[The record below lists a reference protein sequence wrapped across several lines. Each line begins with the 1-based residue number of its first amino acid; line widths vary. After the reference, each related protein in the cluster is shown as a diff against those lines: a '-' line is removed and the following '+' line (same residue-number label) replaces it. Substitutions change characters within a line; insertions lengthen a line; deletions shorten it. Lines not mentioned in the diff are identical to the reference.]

1 MDNKII
7 LVDINDEMRKSFL
20 DYSMSVIV
28 SRALPDARDGLK
40 PVHRRILYTLF
51 ENNLTAEKPYRKC
64 ADTVGSVLGR
74 YHPHGDSSVY
84 DALVRLAQDFSTRYM
99 LVDGHGNFGSIDGDP
114 PAAYRYTEAR
124 MSKIA
129 AEILTDIDKETVDF
143 RPNYDDR
150 LKEPSVLPARF
161 PNLLVNGSTGIA
173 VGMATNIPP
182 HNLGEVIDAICY
194 LIDNPDA
201 EVVELMKFIKG
212 PDFPTGAQIMGL
224 SGIKN
229 AYATG
234 RGRITVRAKSEII
247 EDGNKFKI
255 IITEIPYQV
264 NKAATIEHIA
274 NLIKEKKINGIS
286 KIEDH
291 SDRDGL
297 RIEIS
302 VKSGFSPEVAL
313 NQVYNFSQLQT
324 NFSVIMLAIVNG
336 EPKILNL
343 KSALKIYIDFQVE
356 IITRRTK
363 FDLKKAQDRCH
374 ILEGLKT
381 AIDNIDEVISI
392 IRSSKS
398 VSDAKLKLSERFN
411 LDDIQTQAIVQMPLG
426 RLTGLERETIENEI
440 KALMEKIAYF
450 NELLANPQKLL
461 AVLKE
466 EITKIKEKYSD
477 KRRTEILNVGGEVNV
492 EDLIPNEQRIIT
504 FTKLGYIKT
513 QDISTYKAQNRGG
526 KGISGMSRREHDSA
540 DQILIANTHD
550 FLMFFTNLGKVYKI
564 KCFEI
569 PESSRTSKGLNIV
582 NLLPISEGE
591 KVTSLLKTS
600 NFEDSN
606 FIVMNT
612 KFGVIK
618 RCKLSDFN
626 SVRKSGLIALNLD
639 DGDELR
645 WVKITDGNQYLL
657 IATKNGKAIR
667 FKEDELRVLGR
678 NSRGVRSIK
687 LQDNDEVIGFITT
700 QENDNILT
708 VSETGNARISP
719 VSDYRLQSRGGL
731 GVINYH
737 VKEHGKVAAIL
748 NINLNKDVMAI
759 SSDGT
764 IIRFSA
770 DSVRQCSRPSKG
782 VKIMRLS
789 GDSIVVAAT
798 EIEKQE
804 NIGEQD
810 EQTGAIEDNNS
821 ERQEIL
827 ENQSESDF
835 STE

>member
-1 MDNKII
+1 M
-7 LVDINDEMRKSFL
+7 LFGQM
-20 DYSMSVIV
+20 M
-28 SRALPDARDGLK
+28 
-40 PVHRRILYTLF
+40 PV
-51 ENNLTAEKPYRKC
+51 A
-64 ADTVGSVLGR
+64 
-74 YHPHGDSSVY
+74 
-84 DALVRLAQDFSTRYM
+84 
-99 LVDGHGNFGSIDGDP
+99 
-114 PAAYRYTEAR
+114 
-124 MSKIA
+124 A
-129 AEILTDIDKETVDF
+129 AEPVDVGAVEEMAVQAEEDASIIDYDTDLELSDMGTSGEEDTDESVKDEADAEF
-143 RPNYDDR
+143 E
-150 LKEPSVLPARF
+150 EPV
-161 PNLLVNGSTGIA
+161 
-173 VGMATNIPP
+173 
-182 HNLGEVIDAICY
+182 
-194 LIDNPDA
+194 DA

-255 IITEIPYQV
+255 VVTEIPYQV

-398 VSDAKLKLSERFN
+398 VSDAKLKLSERFA

-426 RLTGLERETIENEI
+426 KLTGLEREKIENEI
-440 KALMEKIAYF
+440 KLLFEKIAYF
-450 NELLANPQKLL
+450 NELLSDSNKLL

-477 KRRTEILNVGGEVNV
+477 KRRTEILSVGGEVNI

-513 QDISTYKAQNRGG
+513 QDIGTYKTQNRGG

-569 PESSRTSKGLNIV
+569 PESSR
-582 NLLPISEGE
+582 
-591 KVTSLLKTS
+591 
-600 NFEDSN
+600 FA
-606 FIVMNT
+606 F
-612 KFGVIK
+612 
-618 RCKLSDFN
+618 
-626 SVRKSGLIALNLD
+626 
-639 DGDELR
+639 
-645 WVKITDGNQYLL
+645 
-657 IATKNGKAIR
+657 KN
-667 FKEDELRVLGR
+667 
-678 NSRGVRSIK
+678 
-687 LQDNDEVIGFITT
+687 
-700 QENDNILT
+700 
-708 VSETGNARISP
+708 
-719 VSDYRLQSRGGL
+719 
-731 GVINYH
+731 
-737 VKEHGKVAAIL
+737 
-748 NINLNKDVMAI
+748 
-759 SSDGT
+759 
-764 IIRFSA
+764 
-770 DSVRQCSRPSKG
+770 
-782 VKIMRLS
+782 
-789 GDSIVVAAT
+789 
-798 EIEKQE
+798 
-804 NIGEQD
+804 
-810 EQTGAIEDNNS
+810 
-821 ERQEIL
+821 
-827 ENQSESDF
+827 
-835 STE
+835 

>member
-129 AEILTDIDKETVDF
+129 SEILTDIDKETVDF

-224 SGIKN
+224 SGIKD

-426 RLTGLERETIENEI
+426 RLTGLEREKIENEI